1 MARDGKID
9 WIGSDQ
15 SGVERMRGERTIPYI
30 YAKKH
35 VGDDHTHSSKAST
48 VLLARSQFSLVVL

>member
-1 MARDGKID
+1 MARDGNID

-15 SGVERMRGERTIPYI
+15 NGVEHLRGERTIPYI

-35 VGDDHTHSSKAST
+35 VGDDHTHSPKALT
-48 VLLARSQFSLVVL
+48 LPLARSQISLVVL